1 MRRILIP
8 MACLTLL
15 FASSA
20 FAGSATSLLFLDGT
34 TVNILEDS
42 DFESIVDLF
51 DSNGERLGNPASE
64 PTLDI
69 GDRLFGMYEVSNVRP
84 DPKLGRPNNF
94 PTTNAFTAVFYV
106 VVTDKSGNATDGYSW
121 TFGAVDQASW
131 TALGFAGVQ
140 SASTIAIVYDDS
152 VKDDAPNWIDEDH
165 PGGVAASLATVN
177 GVRLWEVGFGGI
189 QAGEYWEAV
198 GPSDFLLDYAD
209 GPGSDGVSQDELKFG
224 ANLNIT
230 HDYLTSGVTLLPH
243 DYLERSRGLHT
254 WQIQG
259 NGEALDPGNFQ
270 LGTDTNLYIV
280 ATPEPASLALLG
292 LGLAAFGGV
301 LYRRRR
307 KV

>member
-1 MRRILIP
+1 MWQH
-8 MACLTLL
+8 
-15 FASSA
+15 
-20 FAGSATSLLFLDGT
+20 
-34 TVNILEDS
+34 
-42 DFESIVDLF
+42 
-51 DSNGERLGNPASE
+51 
-64 PTLDI
+64 DI
-69 GDRLFGMYEVSNVRP
+69 GSVPVVDDDGKLVGFLTDRDACMGAYTQGKRLSDIAISTVISRKP
-84 DPKLGRPNNF
+84 ITCK
-94 PTTNAFTAVFYV
+94 PTDSLHEIQRLMSKNQIRRLP
-106 VVTDKSGNATDGYSW
+106 VTDKSGNATDGYSW

-230 HDYLTSGVTLLPH
+230 HDYLTSGVTLLLH

-254 WQIQG
+254 WQIEG